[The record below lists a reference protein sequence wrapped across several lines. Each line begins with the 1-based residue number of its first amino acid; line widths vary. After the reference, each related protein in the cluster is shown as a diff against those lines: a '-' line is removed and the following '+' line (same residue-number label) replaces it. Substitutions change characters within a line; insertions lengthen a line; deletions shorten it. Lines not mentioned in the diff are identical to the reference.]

1 MTAALRLQA
10 AARMLQRSPAEQRL
24 RLLPRLLH
32 GAGSPSIPSAAAER
46 LSLVQLHERQ
56 QELYPVLLELD
67 KRILG
72 KHHKATG
79 LIFHTRYS
87 DLLGI
92 VTKHVD
98 PRPND
103 SNWRWFRA
111 KVVLSNGCAWL
122 VSLGFLHCM
131 CFHDL
136 FAAKETP
143 AEEEENDVDKEE

>member
-1 MTAALRLQA
+1 MAAALRLQA

-32 GAGSPSIPSAAAER
+32 GAGSPSTPSAAAER
-46 LSLVQLHERQ
+46 LSLVQLHDRQ
-56 QELYPVLLELD
+56 QELSEELYPVLLELD

-111 KVVLSNGCAWL
+111 KVILSNGCAWL
-122 VSLGFLHCM
+122 VGLGFLHCM

-136 FAAKETP
+136 LAE
-143 AEEEENDVDKEE
+143 EEEENDVDKEE